1 MGAAKVVC
9 YNNRAAAAHT
19 HNNPRSFPPIPC
31 VTIFTKNW
39 HHRIGLRDIK
49 KRSPFRYI
57 WKLRSS
63 VGRQPAREENTHT
76 IEKERDFYVHDL
88 LCVMLVLFFIPLVHS
103 SFLFF
108 LLHGKKRREEKKGKK
123 MKRISETSLCGRE
136 LKSECSAPEALNPDV
151 ISPSHVIAVE

>member
-1 MGAAKVVC
+1 MGAAAKVVC
-9 YNNRAAAAHT
+9 YNSRAAAHT

-31 VTIFTKNW
+31 VTIFTKDW

-63 VGRQPAREENTHT
+63 SVDKQPEKRTHT
-76 IEKERDFYVHDL
+76 IEKERFSWSS
-88 LCVMLVLFFIPLVHS
+88 LCVLVLFFIPLVHS

-108 LLHGKKRREEKKGKK
+108 FFTAKREERKKERKWREYQRLPYAEGNWNLNARRL
-123 MKRISETSLCGRE
+123 KRSTLTSSLQ
-136 LKSECSAPEALNPDV
+136 V
-151 ISPSHVIAVE
+151 TW